1 MSYDATANLFYGV
14 AYCNDEANVRDNW
27 EELFKLIEQNGYDYH
42 DFGCVPIKDDNTI
55 CISLKNIPADM
66 SDKLPTE
73 VNFDSMSLTRM
84 EIEKFKMFLR
94 EKLKMKDPQP
104 KWFLS
109 VMYG

>member
-14 AYCNDEANVRDNW
+14 VYCNNEANVRDNW
-27 EELFKLIEQNGYDYH
+27 EELYRLIEQSGYDYH
-42 DFGCVPIKDDNTI
+42 DFGCVPIKTDNVI
-55 CISLKNIPADM
+55 CISLKNISADM

-73 VNFDSMSLTRM
+73 VNFDSNIPNKT
-84 EIEKFKMFLR
+84 EIEKFKMFLK

-109 VMYG
+109 TMYG